1 MRVVRNSC
9 RTEFRFYALVVDK
22 TAISSQSGLVYK
34 KPFIKFLHKQVFRAD
49 YRAFPDVRIFADH
62 RGRRAFMDGFRDY
75 VYRHAVPD
83 LFRKATLR
91 FCASDPEVLVQAAD
105 RIAGTL
111 ARRFDPDKQDENDN
125 DDDLLG
131 DRPAS

>member
-1 MRVVRNSC
+1 MAFATTSIG
-9 RTEFRFYALVVDK
+9 T
-22 TAISSQSGLVYK
+22 
-34 KPFIKFLHKQVFRAD
+34 PFPTFSE
-49 YRAFPDVRIFADH
+49 
-62 RGRRAFMDGFRDY
+62 RRPFDF
-75 VYRHAVPD
+75 V
-83 LFRKATLR
+83 
-91 FCASDPEVLVQAAD
+91 ASDPEVLVQAAD